1 MKPIV
6 KKERKT
12 WGVGKKRATVTPIK
26 PPTTRGEGLIIIKK
40 TLAFDLKQNALL
52 AKHSKS
58 IISLSFDK
66 LQLSTPRS
74 QRCWLKIDQYSGLHS
89 F

>member
-26 PPTTRGEGLIIIKK
+26 APTTMREGLIIKK

-52 AKHSKS
+52 AKHSN
-58 IISLSFDK
+58 
-66 LQLSTPRS
+66 
-74 QRCWLKIDQYSGLHS
+74 
-89 F
+89 

>member
-6 KKERKT
+6 KKKRKKNLGR
-12 WGVGKKRATVTPIK
+12 WEKRATVTLIK
-26 PPTTRGEGLIIIKK
+26 NTNNKRPNYKQTI
-40 TLAFDLKQNALL
+40 AFDLKQNALL

-74 QRCWLKIDQYSGLHS
+74 QRCWFKIDLYSGLHN